1 MRYREVSKRQW
12 EIVRDVSVK
21 SIKNWKKIDR
31 VWFEIGWEGGFDV
44 NVMVGI
50 IYFDYFIYIT
60 RLFIL
65 LFVYSWNGT

>member
-1 MRYREVSKRQW
+1 MSKRQW

-31 VWFEIGWEGGFDV
+31 VWFEIGREGGFDV

>member
-1 MRYREVSKRQW
+1 MSKRQW

-21 SIKNWKKIDR
+21 SIKNWKKIDK